1 MIWVSVGKEE
11 RSVASNRLWSGK
23 IFSQRRGGGGGEEK
37 TVVVNITMK
46 RKNEKTLK
54 LC

>member
-11 RSVASNRLWSGK
+11 RSVASNRAGK
-23 IFSQRRGGGGGEEK
+23 FLANDGGEEK